1 MVNEKCQTYNA
12 NNNNNQKKRPACITK
27 PNQPIKTP
35 NFILPKKKSRKRKKT
50 LSTSSQLHHNFLDNK
65 KKVPC
70 IQLTSDSP
78 QPHNSSD

>member
-35 NFILPKKKSRKRKKT
+35 NFILPKKKQEEKK
-50 LSTSSQLHHNFLDNK
+50 D
-65 KKVPC
+65 P
-70 IQLTSDSP
+70 
-78 QPHNSSD
+78 